1 MLLNGLFNELYFYL
15 ADYGL
20 GLMVAVYVIFEML
33 YFLQPS
39 ANVEEAGSDKA
50 N

>member
-1 MLLNGLFNELYFYL
+1 MLLNGSLNELYFYL
-15 ADYGL
+15 ADDWL
-20 GLMVAVYVIFEML
+20 GLMVAVYVILEML

-39 ANVEEAGSDKA
+39 ENVEEAGS